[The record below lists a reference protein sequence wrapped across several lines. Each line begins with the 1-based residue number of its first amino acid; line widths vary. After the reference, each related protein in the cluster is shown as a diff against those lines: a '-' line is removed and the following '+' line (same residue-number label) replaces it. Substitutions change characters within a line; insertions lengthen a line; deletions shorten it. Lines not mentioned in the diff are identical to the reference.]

1 MINYPGLLAI
11 IASRVLTIADANLVM
26 NSEID
31 GKEKLQK
38 LEPGGL
44 KKLQARKRSTTP

>member
-11 IASRVLTIADANLVM
+11 VASRVLTMADANLIM
-26 NSEID
+26 NSGID

-38 LEPGGL
+38 PKAGGQ
-44 KKLQARKRSTTP
+44 KKLQARKQALAS